1 VLPLTEHLTEEIM
14 KKFRVLIVGT
24 GSIGERHLRCFQATG
39 RADVAIC
46 EPMTERRETIAK
58 QYHVQETYADFNKA
72 LKASFDA
79 AVVATPAHFHVEMAK
94 QLAENDIHL
103 LIEKPVSTSLAGVD
117 ILQKMI
123 SERSLTARVGYVHR
137 MHPMLQAMKKA
148 LDKGH
153 FGKPV
158 QIVCLSGQSF
168 PTYRPAYHE
177 VYYANRQVGG
187 GAIQDA
193 ITHMLNAG
201 EWLVGP
207 IQSLVADAQ
216 HQVLPK
222 VTVEDTVHVLT
233 RQKEVMGTYA
243 LNQYQAP
250 NEMSIT
256 VVCTEGTLKFER
268 HHNRWGWMVEPDTP
282 WQWESV
288 NALERDVGFIDQA
301 HGFLNGIEGEETALC
316 TLEEG
321 IQTLRV
327 NLACLKCMD
336 DKNHLIAI

>member
-1 VLPLTEHLTEEIM
+1 M
-14 KKFRVLIVGT
+14 KTFRVLVVGV
-24 GSIGERHLRCFQATG
+24 GSIGERHLRCFKATG
-39 RADVAIC
+39 RVELAFC
-46 EPMTERRETIAK
+46 ESVTERREAVAREYGIE
-58 QYHVQETYADFNKA
+58 ETYATFDDA
-72 LKASFDA
+72 LTASFDA
-79 AVVATPAHFHVEMAK
+79 AVVATPAHFHVAMAT
-94 QLAENDIHL
+94 QLAEKGVHL
-103 LIEKPVSTSLAGVD
+103 LIEKPVSTSLDGVD
-117 ILQKMI
+117 ALQRI
-123 SERSLTARVGYVHR
+123 VSEQGLTAVVGYVHR

-148 LDKGH
+148 LDTGR

-158 QIVCLSGQSF
+158 QLVGLSGQHF
-168 PTYRPAYHE
+168 PKYRPAYHE

-193 ITHMLNAG
+193 ITHLLNAG

-207 IQSLVADAQ
+207 IQSLVADAN

-233 RQKEVMGTYA
+233 RQGSAMGTYT

-268 HHNRWGWMVEPDTP
+268 HNNRWGWMVEPDTP
-282 WQWESV
+282 WHWV
-288 NALERDVGFIDQA
+288 GGDVLARDVGFVDQA
-301 HGFLNGIEGEETALC
+301 QGFLNAIEGNETVLC

-336 DKNHLIAI
+336 DRDRMISI

>member
-1 VLPLTEHLTEEIM
+1 M
-14 KKFRVLIVGT
+14 KRFRVLIVGT

-39 RADVAIC
+39 RVDVAFC
-46 EPMTERRETIAK
+46 EPMIERRKAIAQ
-58 QYHVQETYADFNKA
+58 QYQVQETYADFNDA
-72 LKASFDA
+72 LKSPFDA
-79 AVVATPAHFHVEMAK
+79 AVVATPAHLHVEMAT
-94 QLAENDIHL
+94 QLAEKGVHL
-103 LIEKPVSTSLAGVD
+103 LIEKPVSTSLDGVNA
-117 ILQKMI
+117 LQKI
-123 SERSLTARVGYVHR
+123 VSERSLTAMVGYVHR

-148 LDKGH
+148 LDSGR
-153 FGKPV
+153 FGKPI
-158 QIVCLSGQSF
+158 QIVCLSGQNF

-177 VYYANRQVGG
+177 VYYADRRVGG

-193 ITHMLNAG
+193 ITHLLNAG

-233 RQKEVMGTYA
+233 RQGDVMGTYV

-250 NEMSIT
+250 NEMSMT

-288 NALERDVGFIDQA
+288 DVLERDVGFVDQA
-301 HGFLNGIEGEETALC
+301 QGLLNAIEGDETALC

-336 DKNHLIAI
+336 DKDHLIAV